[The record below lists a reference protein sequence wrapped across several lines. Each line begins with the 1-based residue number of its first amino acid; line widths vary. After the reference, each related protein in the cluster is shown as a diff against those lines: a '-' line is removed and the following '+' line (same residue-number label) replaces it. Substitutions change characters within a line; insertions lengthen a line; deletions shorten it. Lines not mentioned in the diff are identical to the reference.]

1 MLNLRICCQ
10 RGLPLLLAVMLC
22 FGVAACA
29 SGDKGYLV
37 ALEDTSKVQKT
48 RTVLAVTTRTPSD
61 ASKPGEI
68 FSGERGWELRYLSL
82 TLSMPPNRPVG
93 SLPAHSDKPD
103 PEKHIALVSSR
114 ELTQEQFKALL
125 KTSPFSKKR
134 ALVFTHGFNT
144 LFDDAVIRFAQI
156 VEDTQFNGMPVLF
169 SWPSRGSITDYGY
182 DKDSANFSRDA
193 MESVLQT
200 LAREPNLGG
209 VDIFAH
215 SMGNWL
221 TLETLRQIAI
231 ANDTKTLNRLKSI
244 VLASPDVDMDVFRT
258 QIARL
263 GQLKGKIML
272 FASRDDYALQASRRL
287 FGDKIR
293 AGENTDIAQFKALGI
308 EAHDLSDVKGGV
320 GQNHGKIFADGAA
333 IAQVGTAMMQ
343 GNARA
348 QMISGNPI
356 HDGFSLIGRS
366 VSAVGNA
373 ITPDSRR

>member
-1 MLNLRICCQ
+1 MRALRNCCQ
-10 RGLPLLLAVMLC
+10 RILSLLVSVALC

-37 ALEDTSKVQKT
+37 ALEDTSKVVKT
-48 RTVLAVTTRTPSD
+48 RTVLAVTTRTPAD
-61 ASKPGEI
+61 AGKPGE
-68 FSGERGWELRYLSL
+68 FFTGERGWQLRYLSL

-93 SLPAHSDKPD
+93 TLPAHAEKPD

-114 ELTQEQFKALL
+114 ELTEDQFKAMI
-125 KTSPFSKKR
+125 KTGPFSKKR

-156 VEDTQFNGMPVLF
+156 VEDTGFDGVPVLF
-169 SWPSRGSITDYGY
+169 SWPSRGSVTAYGY
-182 DKDSANFSRDA
+182 DRDSANFSRDG
-193 MESVLQT
+193 MQSVLQT

-231 ANDTKTLNRLKSI
+231 ANDVKTLGRLQSV
-244 VLASPDVDMDVFRT
+244 VLAAPDVDMDVFRT

-263 GQLKGKIML
+263 AMLKGKIML
-272 FASRDDYALQASRRL
+272 FASRDDYALQTSRHL

-293 AGENTDIAQFKALGI
+293 AGENTDLAQFKTLGI
-308 EAHDLSDVKGGV
+308 EAHDLSNVEGGV
-320 GQNHGKIFADGAA
+320 GRNHGKIFADANS
-333 IAQVGTAMMQ
+333 IAQVGSAMMR
-343 GNARA
+343 GTARA
-348 QMISGNPI
+348 QATSANPI
-356 HDGFSLIGRS
+356 QNGMSLIGRS
-366 VSAVGNA
+366 VSAVGHA
-373 ITPDSRR
+373 ITPGSHQ